1 MMCYP
6 NDYAI
11 KSIQEQRMKQY
22 VREAEID
29 HLVSEINLHQPGLL
43 SRQARRL
50 LHGLGHFLLA
60 TGKQL
65 DRFETPMATI
75 PQEQ

>member
-1 MMCYP
+1 MMCHP

-11 KSIQEQRMKQY
+11 RSIQEQRTKQY
-22 VREAEID
+22 LREAEID
-29 HLVSEINLHQPGLL
+29 HLLSEINPHQPGWL

-60 TGKQL
+60 IGKQL
-65 DRFETPMATI
+65 DRFETPMAPL